1 MPVKVNNL
9 TINSSVSK
17 EDFSREGVSSEGG
30 NAGEAAE
37 GKALADKKSYLDDAC
52 QSAEQIKAEVL
63 AECRQL
69 IKDSIAYRRVR

>member
-9 TINSSVSK
+9 TINTSV
-17 EDFSREGVSSEGG
+17 SREGVSSEGG
-30 NAGEAAE
+30 NAGEDAE
-37 GKALADKKSYLDDAC
+37 EKALADKKSYLDDAC

-69 IKDSIAYRRVR
+69 IKDSIAHRRVR